1 MRSFEGHFE
10 VMWAR
15 FSLFQNETEQNK
27 SARYTFHHHKD
38 LDNLCFGNLDLRFKV
53 HQEDTHPLSNLKMG
67 QIILYRVLRT
77 FFCPS
82 TISVYKN
89 CLRPCTI
96 ESFSRGSP
104 RETSTIEDVRSFL
117 KCVNVSSR
125 YSVVV
130 AQNRLLCRF
139 LIKFSFSRQIVIFF
153 QYATRMQKWAEHILS
168 RLLLNFDDLST

>member
-96 ESFSRGSP
+96 HGRPLRNNDRGC
-104 RETSTIEDVRSFL
+104 T
-117 KCVNVSSR
+117 
-125 YSVVV
+125 
-130 AQNRLLCRF
+130 
-139 LIKFSFSRQIVIFF
+139 
-153 QYATRMQKWAEHILS
+153 ILS
-168 RLLLNFDDLST
+168 KMCQCQLSIFCRRRPKPPVVQIFD

>member
-77 FFCPS
+77 FFGRLQFQ
-82 TISVYKN
+82 TVYKYLYDRRRP
-89 CLRPCTI
+89 LRN
-96 ESFSRGSP
+96 
-104 RETSTIEDVRSFL
+104 EDRIVRSFL

>member
-67 QIILYRVLRT
+67 QIILYRVLGT
-77 FFCPS
+77 FFWPS
-82 TISVYKN
+82 TISN
-89 CLRPCTI
+89 CLQILVR
-96 ESFSRGSP
+96 RSP
-104 RETSTIEDVRSFL
+104 LINEDRIVRSFL

-168 RLLLNFDDLST
+168 RLLLNFDDF